1 MRLIY
6 RNPKELATAIID
18 LVELYQ
24 DDLITED
31 KYEEKLKKIFEANEE
46 RIFKNGK
53 IDSKLCK
60 IIGDDR
66 IEMIKKVISKEAV

>member
-1 MRLIY
+1 MRLVY
-6 RNPKELATAIID
+6 RNPKELATAIKD

-31 KYEEKLKKIFEANEE
+31 KYEEKLKKIFEANED
-46 RIFKNGK
+46 RIYKNGK

>member
-1 MRLIY
+1 MRLVY
-6 RNPKELATAIID
+6 RNPKELATAIKD

-31 KYEEKLKKIFEANEE
+31 KYEDKLKKIFEANEE

-66 IEMIKKVISKEAV
+66 IEMINKVISKEAV